1 MAKSNDKE
9 KKKGRVRALWYEHKV
24 AVIVIGAVVTIAT
37 SVTGAVLIKTFEG
50 WRAPKKFAAKF
61 ESTPRVES
69 NVVLKNSLEESGI
82 PTSEYTEQQLAQA
95 GHLVRFQ
102 LQLEGFEGRTCSVRW
117 EVFDA
122 ETKVRL
128 EFADWNRIQ
137 NVVDMTPEGATDVG
151 SAHFWVPPAAGD
163 KPFFV
168 RLIVCDDKGTDLT
181 FIDTDVVRVRPEAQP
196 SVSPNVAGTP
206 P

>member
-1 MAKSNDKE
+1 MAKSTE
-9 KKKGRVRALWYEHKV
+9 KQKTKGRVRALWYEHKA
-24 AVIVIGAVVTIAT
+24 AVIIIGAVVTIVT
-37 SVTGAVLIKTFEG
+37 SVSAAVVVKTFEG

-69 NVVLKNSLEESGI
+69 NVVLKGSLEESGI
-82 PTSEYTEQQLAQA
+82 PTSGYTEQQLAQA

-122 ETKVRL
+122 ETKRRQ

-168 RLIVCDDKGTDLT
+168 RLIVCDDQGTDLT
-181 FIDTDVVRVRPEAQP
+181 FIDTDVVRVRPEPQA
-196 SVSPNVAGTP
+196 SVSPNVAATP